1 MFADRIQNYAKVTH
15 GPILDARFLAA
26 PSRRTGGKGETRK
39 PSTCWWGFRGYPDVS
54 KICLPFS
61 LQGLG
66 DADRVDSDLAG
77 CERRG
82 WSHDTIRLWPS
93 APYAQ
98 VSCGYPRSITGECG
112 LSSCREFASKLGW
125 TWLGGSVVQY
135 AQEGFSGRAEQIAR
149 LLAYPNLERS

>member
-1 MFADRIQNYAKVTH
+1 MRFLGNRIQYYARVTR
-15 GPILDARFLAA
+15 GSIRTPEPSSLS
-26 PSRRTGGKGETRK
+26 SRRTGGRGDEETLH
-39 PSTCWWGFRGYPDVS
+39 FRGGVS
-54 KICLPFS
+54 EDTQICFLSRFE
-61 LQGLG
+61 
-66 DADRVDSDLAG
+66 DSAMRTV
-77 CERRG
+77 CVK
-82 WSHDTIRLWPS
+82 IRLWPS